1 MARNFPGMV
10 KKKLKKFTIQGNI
23 LLYPGKRPAV
33 SELILE
39 PMITISETLSIR

>member
-23 LLYPGKRPAV
+23 PLYPGKRPAV